1 MMQDYIIQTD
11 GVVKT
16 FDKGKIIALD
26 DVSFT
31 LKKGGMAALVG
42 PDGAGKTT
50 FLRILLRAFNS

>member
-31 LKKGGMAALVG
+31 LKKRRYGS
-42 PDGAGKTT
+42 TCRT
-50 FLRILLRAFNS
+50 